1 MFDISNI
8 CAYINLIEMENTDIV
23 HIIEGIRYR
32 LNKEEIQKK
41 LVTK

>member
-23 HIIEGIRYR
+23 RIIEAIRYG
-32 LNKEEIQKK
+32 LSKEEIQKK
-41 LVTK
+41 LLTK